1 MNRHSPAFRAAQ
13 LALMSRASAVAAGAM
28 LVALAGCAALD
39 SPGSGGPVVDAPAYR
54 IGDRWIYRAADGFR
68 APVRW
73 EETREVIAIG
83 ADGITV
89 RITQLGPTVNN
100 SRTEQWSSPGI
111 VRVGAL
117 FDDETRR
124 FATPLKR
131 YEFPLVPGKRWDQFV
146 DNFNEATN
154 KSGQINHYV
163 RVGDWESVTTPAGTF
178 PAIRLR
184 VLTRLDDDEFWRWAT
199 ECNYLIAYSPE
210 VRGIVREDKEA
221 QYREKGNAAD
231 GGIAVLR
238 SQHATLELVSFTPGK
253 P

>member
-1 MNRHSPAFRAAQ
+1 MNRHSPALRVAH
-13 LALMSRASAVAAGAM
+13 LAIVSRACAIAASAM

-39 SPGSGGPVVDAPAYR
+39 SPGSGGPVVDAPSYR

-89 RITQLGPTVNN
+89 RITQLGPTVNS
-100 SRTEQWSSPGI
+100 SRTEQWAAPGI

-221 QYREKGNAAD
+221 Q
-231 GGIAVLR
+231 
-238 SQHATLELVSFTPGK
+238 ATLELVSFTPGK